1 MDVAI
6 VAPCPV
12 PYERGGAENLFQG
25 LQQYINDQTEHQA
38 ELFKL
43 PSHEFEF
50 WALVDSYRRFS
61 ELDLAGFD
69 VVVSTK
75 YPAWM
80 TRHPRHVVYMQHKL
94 RGLYDTYHFTGLP
107 LEYPDAP
114 APVRDWRDFAEANH
128 ARRDALDEHVARLP
142 ALRDDAS
149 LPPDL
154 FAFPG
159 PFIREVLH
167 ALDAIGLAPSE
178 IHRYGAIAAQ
188 VRAREG
194 YFPEGADVFVAY
206 HPTALSIVPGR
217 GRGDHIFTACRLDNA
232 KRVHLLVEAMR
243 HVGNDVPLRI
253 AGDGPEAARLRA
265 QVVGDKRVTF
275 LGRIAERELIEQYR
289 SARAVAYVP
298 YAEDYGLV
306 TVEAFLAGRPVVT
319 AADSGGTN
327 ELVEHDVTGLIVDPD
342 PEAIAAGLDELWTA
356 SPRRLRGMGRAAR
369 ETAAQITWEAVLTE
383 LLA

>member
-12 PYERGGAENLFQG
+12 PYERGGAENLFRG
-25 LQQYINDQTEHQA
+25 LQDYINDETDHQA

-43 PSHEFEF
+43 PSREFEF
-50 WALVDSYRRFS
+50 WQLVDSYRRFS
-61 ELDLAGFD
+61 ELDLDGFD

-80 TRHPRHVVYMQHKL
+80 TRHSRHVVYMQHKL
-94 RGLYDTYHFTGLP
+94 RGLYDTYRFTGLP

-114 APVRDWRDFAEANH
+114 APVREWRAFAAANH
-128 ARRDALDEHVARLP
+128 GRRDALGEHFERLF
-142 ALRDDAS
+142 AMRDDAS
-149 LPPDL
+149 LPADL

-167 ALDAIGLAPSE
+167 ALDAIGLARQE

-188 VRAREG
+188 VRARPD
-194 YFPEGADVFVAY
+194 YFPEGAEVFVAY
-206 HPTALSIVPGR
+206 HPTALPISAGR
-217 GRGDHIFTACRLDNA
+217 GRGDHVFTACRLDNA

-243 HVGNDVPLRI
+243 HVDSNIPLRI
-253 AGDGPEAARLRA
+253 AGDGPDAGHLRELAA
-265 QVVGDKRVTF
+265 GDGRVTF
-275 LGRIAERELIEQYR
+275 LGRISDEALIEEYR

-306 TVEAFLAGRPVVT
+306 TLEAFLAGRPVLT

-327 ELVEHDVTGLIVDPD
+327 ELVEPGVTGLIVEPD
-342 PEAIAAGLDELWTA
+342 AEAVAAGIEQLWGA
-356 SPRRLRGMGRAAR
+356 PRRELRAMGRAAR
-369 ETAAQITWEAVLTE
+369 DAAARITWDRVVAE